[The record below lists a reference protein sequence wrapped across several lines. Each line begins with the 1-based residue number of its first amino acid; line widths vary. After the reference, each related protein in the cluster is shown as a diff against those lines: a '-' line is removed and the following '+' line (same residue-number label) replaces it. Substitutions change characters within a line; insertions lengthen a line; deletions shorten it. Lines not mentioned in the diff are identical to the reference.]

1 VVIGGWL
8 FFRRVLRWLAGLAG
22 CFETGNL
29 TIIDARLTPSF
40 HVRAFDPLDGPSC
53 IARSSMA
60 MLVVEIRVHFY
71 DPADVGE
78 STRRAR

>member
-1 VVIGGWL
+1 MWAGYFFGGSCD
-8 FFRRVLRWLAGLAG
+8 RLAGLAG
-22 CFETGNL
+22 CSEIGGL
-29 TIIDARLTPSF
+29 TIIAASLTTSF
-40 HVRAFDPLDGPSC
+40 HVRAFDLLDCPSC

-60 MLVVEIRVHFY
+60 VLMVLVRVHFY